1 MCGRR
6 RARSRSLCVAY
17 TLDEC
22 RVVFF
27 TRFFSSFWFVSL
39 FFSTPRNP
47 HLHLPHPSIYSTII
61 IAATK
66 TFIHS
71 HNRTI
76 SYSYLLLPLRVT
88 NEPTNPR
95 SVPILYLLFLSWPLV
110 ITIIYWV
117 VRITAVHLFFLS
129 ETCYL
134 IPFMVDSHNRRCIY
148 RLFYI
153 FNSNLFCVDTS
164 APQKRPLININK
176 LVSMILHRQSPSANE
191 GDSEEDQ
198 MALITDD

>member
-1 MCGRR
+1 MGENTRRGAYTYGRWAGGQGLVLHLRVAVCGRR

-66 TFIHS
+66 TFIRS

-76 SYSYLLLPLRVT
+76 SYSYLPLPLRVT

-117 VRITAVHLFFLS
+117 VRITAVHLFFSFRNVL
-129 ETCYL
+129 
-134 IPFMVDSHNRRCIY
+134 
-148 RLFYI
+148 
-153 FNSNLFCVDTS
+153 FNSIYGRFT
-164 APQKRPLININK
+164 
-176 LVSMILHRQSPSANE
+176 
-191 GDSEEDQ
+191 
-198 MALITDD
+198 